1 MFNFAIKCAAENK
14 NIYYIFRVHP
24 IIDFKKLIECNSNL
38 KNLPNNIIL
47 SKKSLKDDIDRS
59 THALYRG
66 STAIVQSILN
76 GLKPIYLE
84 LKNEM
89 TINPLYEIAK
99 VITSVTTIEDL
110 IIAINIDTMDGIDNL
125 NVLKKYCNLFY
136 EKFNTDEIYKL
147 LDN

>member
-1 MFNFAIKCAAENK
+1 
-14 NIYYIFRVHP
+14 
-24 IIDFKKLIECNSNL
+24 
-38 KNLPNNIIL
+38 
-47 SKKSLKDDIDRS
+47 
-59 THALYRG
+59 
-66 STAIVQSILN
+66 
-76 GLKPIYLE
+76 
-84 LKNEM
+84 M